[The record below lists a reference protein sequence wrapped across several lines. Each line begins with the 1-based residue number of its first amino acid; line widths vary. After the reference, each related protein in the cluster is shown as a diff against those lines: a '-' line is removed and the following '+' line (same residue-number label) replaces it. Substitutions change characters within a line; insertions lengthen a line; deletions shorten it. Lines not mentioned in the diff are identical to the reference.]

1 MFGNLYGKQPVY
13 TTAEKLERLKKEVG
27 HIKIKHFEEIITKK
41 INDLGFLHLFSFKT
55 PINWR
60 FKREK

>member
-41 INDLGFLHLFSFKT
+41 
-55 PINWR
+55 
-60 FKREK
+60 